1 MREILI
7 KDEKDVKIFAEKTAK
22 SVKVGDIIALFG
34 DLGTGKTTFTK
45 YFAKALGIDEDVKS
59 PTFNILLEYEG
70 GKIPLY
76 HFDLYRLNDSEELFE
91 IGYEDYFFGSGVCVV
106 KWPEKGGD
114 LIPENAKKIYM
125 NYGKEEGERIYRCTF

>member
-70 GKIPLY
+70 GKNPPVS
-76 HFDLYRLNDSEELFE
+76 F
-91 IGYEDYFFGSGVCVV
+91 
-106 KWPEKGGD
+106 
-114 LIPENAKKIYM
+114 
-125 NYGKEEGERIYRCTF
+125 